1 MSDIKELKITL
12 TNDAEAVALTGGK
25 KPRRARGT
33 RKQRGGAVPA
43 GEVSD
48 GTGGALSPQEAAVA
62 EGPEARVLK
71 LDTSMPVT
79 PPTGTQETVSGEGL
93 GAPIL
98 AAPKP
103 MAGGGGMT
111 REPISPLALASSVTP
126 PAVTMPSLATTTAVS
141 GGGAGSAAPTA
152 ELKIGGKR
160 GVPTVN
166 TVGGARILPTKRRVS
181 GAPPAQTLKKPKFR
195 VDGGVE
201 GEESA
206 NTVTPSTG
214 AVLDTPMKTGGA
226 VPAAKQTRRFKERQI
241 KLTVK
246 SSRAARET
254 RHKVKAQVRAM
265 PIGDVRKLLLKK
277 NIIKA
282 SAVDKLPE
290 DMLRHM
296 LRDYMLLHNSE

>member
-1 MSDIKELKITL
+1 MSDIKELKVTL

-25 KPRRARGT
+25 KPRQRRGT
-33 RKQRGGAVPA
+33 RKQRGGGAVPA

-71 LDTSMPVT
+71 LDTSTPVT
-79 PPTGTQETVSGEGL
+79 PPTGTLETVSGEGR

-103 MAGGGGMT
+103 MGGGGMT
-111 REPISPLALASSVTP
+111 HEPISPLALASSVTP

-141 GGGAGSAAPTA
+141 GGAVAAPTA

-166 TVGGARILPTKRRVS
+166 TVGTARILPTKRRVS

-195 VDGGVE
+195 VGGGVE
-201 GEESA
+201 GAESA
-206 NTVTPSTG
+206 DEVTPFAG
-214 AVLDTPMKTGGA
+214 AVLNTPVRTGGA
-226 VPAAKQTRRFKERQI
+226 VAAAKQTRRFKERKI

-254 RHKVKAQVRAM
+254 RHKVKAQVRSM

-282 SAVDKLPE
+282 SAAEKLPE

-296 LRDYMLLHNSE
+296 LRDYMMLHNSE